1 MVERFIAKRL
11 YGSTGGVRGG
21 SRPAIII
28 ATAGISVGL
37 IVMIITLAVTMGF
50 RHQIRE
56 KVTGFTQHLQ
66 VSNYYSALGK
76 DEQPI
81 TCTQEL
87 LSQLSS
93 LPGVDHVHRFI
104 DKAGILRTDSAFQ
117 GFILRGVGPEY
128 DFSFFES
135 YLKEGNIP
143 VVSDSVN
150 TQEFMLSRSLADIMS
165 LNIGDKV
172 DVYFVQDQ
180 VKARRLTLSGIYETG
195 FSEYDQYYAITDIRT
210 LQRLNSWDKDLVMGI
225 GIGLTDEKYIEQ
237 AYVDTRTVLDPLG
250 KELDETYAIQ
260 TMFQLN
266 SGLFAWLDVLNV
278 NVVVILVL
286 MLGIAGFTM
295 ISGLLIIIFERTRTI
310 GLLKA
315 LGADNMTIRKI
326 FLHMS
331 AYIVGRGMLIGD
343 AISITICLIQQ
354 HTGLIPLDA
363 SNYYLD
369 SVPMELGLWWLI
381 LLNAG
386 IFLLSI
392 LMLLGPSQVI
402 SRIRPAAS
410 MRFE

>member
-1 MVERFIAKRL
+1 MVERFIARRL
-11 YGSTGGVRGG
+11 YGSTEGARGG

-37 IVMIITLAVTMGF
+37 VVMIITLAVSLGF

-66 VSNYYSALGK
+66 ISNYYSALGK

-81 TCTQEL
+81 SCTDTL
-87 LSQLSS
+87 LAQISS
-93 LPGVDHVHRFI
+93 LPYVDHAQRYI
-104 DKAGILRTDSAFQ
+104 DKPGILRTDSAFQ
-117 GFILRGVGPEY
+117 GFILRGAGPEY

-135 YLKEGNIP
+135 YLKEGTVPN
-143 VVSDSVN
+143 VCDSAQ
-150 TQEFMLSRSLADIMS
+150 TLEFMLSRHLADCMGVS
-165 LNIGDKV
+165 IGDRI

-180 VKARRLTLSGIYETG
+180 VKARRLTLTGIYETG
-195 FSEYDQYYAITDIRT
+195 FAEYDQYYAVTDIRT
-210 LQRLNSWDKDLVMGI
+210 LQRLNNWSGDQVMGI
-225 GIGLTDEKYIEQ
+225 GIGLSDEKYLTPSYIQ
-237 AYVDTRTVLDPLG
+237 VRGIMDPYG
-250 KELDETYAIQ
+250 KAHDETYAIQ
-260 TMFQLN
+260 TMEQLN

-278 NVVVILVL
+278 NVAVILIL

-315 LGADNMTIRKI
+315 LGADNVTIRRI

-343 AISITICLIQQ
+343 AIGIAICLIQQ

-369 SVPMELGLWWLI
+369 SVPMEVSLWWLVI
-381 LLNAG
+381 LNAVM
-386 IFLLSI
+386 FLLSI
-392 LMLLGPSQVI
+392 LMLLGPSQII
-402 SRIRPAAS
+402 SRISPATS